1 MASINDA
8 VLVNFKGVRDSLAA
22 LPGKVA
28 KKVAR
33 KAVYAGATKI
43 RDEARARVPVD
54 TGALRSKIVVK
65 NGEPKRGE
73 FSAHVGVGK
82 GTLARGARKGKTPR
96 RYAHLVEFGTA
107 KTPGKPF
114 LRPALD
120 AGADPAI
127 EIVARTMREGIAK
140 EVDAGRKGQS

>member
-1 MASINDA
+1 MASINDSI
-8 VLVNFKGVRDSLAA
+8 LVNFKGVRDSLAS

-28 KKVAR
+28 KKIAKR
-33 KAVYAGATKI
+33 AVYAGAREI
-43 RDEARARVPVD
+43 RDEARSRVPVD

-120 AGADPAI
+120 AATDPAI
-127 EIVARTMREGIAK
+127 EIVAKTMREGIAK
-140 EVDAGRKGQS
+140 EVDGGRRGQA